1 MEAVTSEHFTATVSA
16 LIAKLTDC
24 SSDGTTD
31 IVCYL
36 PMGVGKII
44 VNALSMCT

>member
-24 SSDGTTD
+24 MGEGATD

-36 PMGVGKII
+36 PMGISKII
-44 VNALSMCT
+44 VNAWTMCT